1 MKKSSNWSTCLA
13 GLLLS
18 SVTVMVH
25 AADFPGENWSQATP
39 REAGLDEA
47 RLIEARDYALTGGG
61 SGCIIRH
68 CSAETRSRIVST
80 RSIRSTRSDS
90 AARSS
95 RPAKPTAESSATVT
109 SITSARIV
117 VS

>member
-68 CSAETRSRIVST
+68 GRLVLAWGDQAQRYDLKST
-80 RSIRSTRSDS
+80 AKSFGAAALGLAIKDGKIKLSDK
-90 AARSS
+90 AH
-95 RPAKPTAESSATVT
+95 TL
-109 SITSARIV
+109 
-117 VS
+117 